1 MSHACLHSAAGQR
14 DIASAGTADSFH
26 PWNSCRLVHC
36 FVARPPGSL
45 GAGARVGNVAL
56 AGRLLNLLG

>member
-1 MSHACLHSAAGQR
+1 LHSAAGQR

>member
-1 MSHACLHSAAGQR
+1 LRLR

-26 PWNSCRLVHC
+26 PWNSCRLVNC

-45 GAGARVGNVAL
+45 GAGARFGNVARL
-56 AGRLLNLLG
+56 ALVRWTEPVVAPPP